1 MNGFLFTNGK
11 TDYFLPSDGKNI
23 TKKVAI
29 NMITGVAEHIGAKPE
44 VLDSFIKSEVC
55 MKALRYKISKA
66 TLEVVELRTTSYTRK
81 FLISGKNFC
90 VSSPKGDGSLVILSR
105 GE

>member
-1 MNGFLFTNGK
+1 MMNGFLFTRGN

-29 NMITGVAEHIGAKPE
+29 NMITGVAEHIGAEPE
-44 VLDSFIKSEVC
+44 TLDSFIKSEVC
-55 MKALRYKISKA
+55 IKELQYRISKA
-66 TLEVVELRTTSYTRK
+66 TLEVVDLKTTSCTR
-81 FLISGKNFC
+81 ISGKNFC
-90 VSSPKGDGSLVILSR
+90 VSYPKGDDSLVILSR